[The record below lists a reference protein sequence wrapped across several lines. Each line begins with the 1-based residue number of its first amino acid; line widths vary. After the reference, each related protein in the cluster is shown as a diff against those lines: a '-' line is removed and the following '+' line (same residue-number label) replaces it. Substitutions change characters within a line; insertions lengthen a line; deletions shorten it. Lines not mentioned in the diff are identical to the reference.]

1 MFQPWKDPRTCV
13 PPRSECSTRFTPAS
27 SKLCQRPSLTSSTNS
42 PSSSHRCST
51 GQGAPVL
58 CPWPPSFPTPTTAS
72 SPPDTLTTQSTQRST
87 EPTGHT
93 TGSYPHSKDWYRLL
107 TCRQTQNSWSKLQ
120 RNHHSFLLLTSEEE
134 RKIQA
139 VLSNICL
146 HKLHLSARIKRHT
159 NNEFLLTT
167 KLLQLILKT
176 SHQSV
181 KIIDVLNKC
190 GSILNNTRTKTK
202 SKHIFWEACFKM
214 YNLYNLRARRLYTIQ
229 HYAPEIGT

>member
-1 MFQPWKDPRTCV
+1 M
-13 PPRSECSTRFTPAS
+13 
-27 SKLCQRPSLTSSTNS
+27 
-42 PSSSHRCST
+42 
-51 GQGAPVL
+51 G
-58 CPWPPSFPTPTTAS
+58 
-72 SPPDTLTTQSTQRST
+72 
-87 EPTGHT
+87 
-93 TGSYPHSKDWYRLL
+93 
-107 TCRQTQNSWSKLQ
+107 SKLQ
-120 RNHHSFLLLTSEEE
+120 RNHHSFLLLTSEEEE

-202 SKHIFWEACFKM
+202 SKNIYFEKPVLRCTTYITCEHEGYIPSSITPQRLGRKLLIGSLDFIYMFLSFPFWFTPPSA
-214 YNLYNLRARRLYTIQ
+214 ARNVRIARTHFFPCQ
-229 HYAPEIGT
+229 KHYKTFVIHHT